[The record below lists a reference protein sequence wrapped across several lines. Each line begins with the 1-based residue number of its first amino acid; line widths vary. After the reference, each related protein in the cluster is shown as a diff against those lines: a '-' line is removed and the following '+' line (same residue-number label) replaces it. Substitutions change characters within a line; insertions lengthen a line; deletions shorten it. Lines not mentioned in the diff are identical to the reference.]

1 MPIPY
6 ARPVDAPAAPAAPRL
21 VRPVAGRQVSGVC
34 VGLAEHLALPVKHV
48 RIAFVLLAIFG
59 GAGILAYIL
68 FVALVPG
75 GRGELGVPATL
86 GRSVSVPPLPRPTPV
101 IPAPPTA
108 NPYEGPAEPESA
120 GGVLQ
125 VTGGP
130 LIVMGGLLAAIGV
143 VVGIRSAFEVDLG
156 VNVIVPVL
164 TICAGVILAWSQ
176 LDEARRA
183 QWLGA
188 GSAPRGAALVRI
200 ALGTLLA
207 IVGIVVLATRGQSI
221 AVVWDAGLAVVAV
234 LIGAVLIAAPWV
246 LRLWHQLRAEQL
258 ATARAN
264 ERADIAAHLHD
275 SVLQTLALIQKKS
288 TDPTAVAAL
297 ARAQERELRQWLYA
311 PKPDAADTLAAAV
324 QEVVAEVEDR
334 HGVSVELVLTGDVP
348 LDPDVSA
355 LVRALGEALTNAAK
369 HGRAPFTAYVEASAE
384 GVEAFVR
391 DRGDGFDIDGVP
403 GDRHGVRDSILARME
418 RHGGTARVRILDQG
432 TEVALTLPAREGA
445 SA

>member
-6 ARPVDAPAAPAAPRL
+6 ERPVDAPVVPAAPRL
-21 VRPVAGRQVSGVC
+21 VRPVDGRQVSGVC
-34 VGLAEHLALPVKHV
+34 VGLAAHLGLPVRHV
-48 RIAFVLLAIFG
+48 RLAFLVLSLLG
-59 GAGILAYIL
+59 GAGVLAYVL
-68 FVALVPG
+68 FAALVPG
-75 GRGELGVPATL
+75 GGGEVGVPATL
-86 GRSVSVPPLPRPTPV
+86 GRPVPADSLPAVPV
-101 IPAPPTA
+101 RADGATED
-108 NPYEGPAEPESA
+108 NPFAGPAEA
-120 GGVLQ
+120 GRSGVLD

-130 LIVMGGLLAAIGV
+130 LIVVGGLLAAIGV
-143 VVGIRSAFEVDLG
+143 VVGIRSLFGLDLG
-156 VNVIVPVL
+156 VGVIVPVL
-164 TICAGVILAWSQ
+164 TIGSGVILAWSQ

-188 GSAPRGAALVRI
+188 GSAPRGATLVRI
-200 ALGTLLA
+200 ALGALLA
-207 IVGIVVLATRGQSI
+207 VIGIVVLATRGKSI
-221 AVVWDAGLAVVAV
+221 AAVWDAGLAVVAV
-234 LIGAVLIAAPWV
+234 LIGAVLITAPWV
-246 LRLWHQLRAEQL
+246 LRLWNQLRAEQL

-288 TDPTAVAAL
+288 TDPNAVAAL
-297 ARAQERELRQWLYA
+297 ARAQERELRSWLYA
-311 PKPDAADTLAAAV
+311 PKADSADTLSAALH
-324 QEVVAEVEDR
+324 EVVAEVEDR
-334 HGVSVELVLTGDVP
+334 HGVTIELVMTGDVP

-369 HGRAPFTAYVEASAE
+369 HGRAPLTAYVEASAA

-391 DRGDGFDIDGVP
+391 DRGEGFDPDDVP
-403 GDRHGVRDSILARME
+403 GDRHGVRDSIVGRME